1 MSSAQT
7 GGVLADA
14 PSAEVER
21 IVKANHQAGQ
31 HFFEASAMRFFNSTL
46 YPRVYGG
53 RYFITGERIDFDHR
67 ERFTIR
73 VALDNGHVKT
83 VGDFQAFAA
92 YEDAEDAVIE
102 GLCSGELAENSD

>member
-7 GGVLADA
+7 GGVHADA
-14 PSAEVER
+14 PSAEMKR
-21 IVKANHQAGQ
+21 IIEANDAAGH

-53 RYFITGERIDFDHR
+53 RYFITGERR
-67 ERFTIR
+67 EEHHPEEFTIR
-73 VALDNGHVKT
+73 VELDNGHVNT
-83 VGDFQAFAA
+83 VRDFQAFAS

-102 GLCSGELAENSD
+102 ALCGETWVAK